1 MIAQD
6 HHIVKRILGGS
17 GEIRT
22 HGTIAGTSDFK
33 SGAINRALPHFQKLI
48 YTLFMSSYFNDAMTQ
63 SFTNELLTI
72 SSTVN
77 SILV

>member
-1 MIAQD
+1 
-6 HHIVKRILGGS
+6 
-17 GEIRT
+17 
-22 HGTIAGTSDFK
+22 
-33 SGAINRALPHFQKLI
+33 
-48 YTLFMSSYFNDAMTQ
+48 MSSYFNDAMTQ